1 MLPFTKR
8 AFSANRVSVLHQ
20 KMQHVVAKRQKEF
33 AEFKKEYS
41 NDSLGNVNIGQV
53 IGGMRGLPGMLYET
67 SNLDANEGISYRGH
81 KLVEVRKKAPKAI
94 PGGEPIPEGV
104 LWLLMT
110 GDYPSDS
117 EIKEFKE
124 EMDKR
129 GSLTKSQEDSI
140 KSFPKHMH
148 AMT

>member
-1 MLPFTKR
+1 MLY
-8 AFSANRVSVLHQ
+8 Q

-67 SNLDANEGISYRGH
+67 SKLDANEGISYRGH
-81 KLVEVRKKAPKAI
+81 SLVDVRKKAPKQI

-110 GDYPSDS
+110 GDYPTDS

-124 EMDKR
+124 EIDKR
-129 GSLTKSQEDSI
+129 GSLTKSQEDAI
-140 KSFPKHMH
+140 KSFPKQMH

>member
-8 AFSANRVSVLHQ
+8 AFSSNHVSVLHQ